1 MKMHI
6 QIEKMLVIKILRIVF
21 AKNTIL
27 WMVIKL
33 IMKNKHKLVIIS
45 LMEERKLSRIL
56 LILATVIK
64 LLITSSKAKF

>member
-1 MKMHI
+1 
-6 QIEKMLVIKILRIVF
+6 VIKILRIVF

>member
-1 MKMHI
+1 M
-6 QIEKMLVIKILRIVF
+6 IKILRIVF

-45 LMEERKLSRIL
+45 LTEERKLSRIL
-56 LILATVIK
+56 LILVTVIK
-64 LLITSSKAKF
+64 LLIMSGKG